1 MFKLQGGRFKLSVK
15 PKLSDQNEVKVVE
28 KEDEKPVFTKT
39 FEPPVE
45 STQAVDI
52 PCYITPDEETT

>member
-15 PKLSDQNEVKVVE
+15 PKLPEPDVKVVE
-28 KEDEKPVFTKT
+28 KEDEKPVFVKT

-45 STQAVDI
+45 STQAIDI
-52 PCYITPDEETT
+52 PCYITPDEETE

>member
-1 MFKLQGGRFKLSVK
+1 MFKLQSGRFTLSVK
-15 PKLSDQNEVKVVE
+15 PKAPEPDIVKIVE
-28 KEDEKPVFTKT
+28 KEDEKPVFVKT

-45 STQAVDI
+45 STQVVDI